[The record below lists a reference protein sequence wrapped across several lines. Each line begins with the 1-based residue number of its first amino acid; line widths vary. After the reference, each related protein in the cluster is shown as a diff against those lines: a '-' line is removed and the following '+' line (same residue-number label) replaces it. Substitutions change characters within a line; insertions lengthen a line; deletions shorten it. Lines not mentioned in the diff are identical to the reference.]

1 MSATAII
8 AILDV
13 LFVLILLIGF
23 WAGFRRGVKRSALE
37 FGLSFVG
44 IIICGFI
51 TPPVTNA
58 ILGISVTV
66 DGTTT
71 TLQNLIVNLIS
82 EDQTIGTLVESSP
95 SLENLLTN
103 LPSALVCA
111 FVFLV
116 LNLLMRLVVYGIYK
130 IISIFAFKS
139 KKQEK
144 VEGLK
149 RNGWVGG
156 AIGAFKMFMLLLVI
170 SMPVT
175 SLVKLADNQIYE
187 AKAAV
192 AEGSASPVDQN
203 LDALPQTVK
212 DVLHAIDSSAFGVL
226 NGAVGLDDYI
236 FDNISQFEMNGEKVQ
251 IRKEAEIYLDLV
263 RDVSAVDVNQQVSAM
278 DWDKLDAMYET
289 ATQGGL
295 YNAVVLNVAGELIND
310 YPTLI
315 SLFPELADFEQ
326 IFADIKQGMNQT
338 RDYVSY
344 FGGDID
350 KIYYTFSNLARSG
363 YLDEVLGEESV
374 DAATAITLLTQE
386 YTTIMTSSI
395 NNIIDM
401 NILRDGLSSILDY
414 ALSMLSGGD
423 IGTIF
428 KDANTNIS
436 NWEVLKS
443 QLSTILMDFG
453 KVNTSIEKNGVTL
466 VDIASDLTNVLLIKN
481 DVPKILSDIGSMLDT
496 VDSLEIM
503 KDNKSNKILPQ
514 VLQEFGIENLL
525 DVKGETITTYK
536 SLFEFVSTPV
546 ENLIS
551 LDLYDVVVNGSDYN
565 QVLKTFAQRLVS
577 DWQEQ
582 GETQYSTFLDDT
594 LLPLYKVTAIKDI
607 VFDKV
612 IEQSSSTGVIDFA
625 LLEVE
630 GDFEASYANWQ
641 YDLPLLTQII
651 TELESRMFDE
661 TQTMFDYLLAGGDI
675 NEVVKRLD
683 DEAVEDIVPAIMQA
697 KSTQPLKDKLSGV
710 IVDVM
715 EDVTKQTG
723 LTLPLSTATFNK
735 ESAEDQT
742 GEFTTIVKNFVNVY
756 KSTNDL
762 TSLVN
767 IDATALGNL
776 IESIKQNAYRQE
788 LYGKTEKGVMRDIFD
803 ALITATENQFEF
815 KSAQLLEVAQKQYIY
830 EVNFTQMF
838 ELLDLINEAN
848 QFASAFKDLALG
860 DLQTD
865 EQKQQ
870 AIEQLIDAVEEN
882 QQAVEQILDIATNL
896 DFNIAL
902 SEENK
907 VVVEEKINQL
917 AENANINENIISNLK
932 NIFGVGT

>member
-1 MSATAII
+1 MSSTAII

-13 LFVLILLIGF
+13 LFVIILLIGF
-23 WAGFRRGVKRSALE
+23 WAGFKRGVKRSGLE
-37 FGLSFVG
+37 LGLTFVG

-51 TPPVTNA
+51 TPPITNA
-58 ILGISVTV
+58 ILGINITV
-66 DGTTT
+66 DGKSTS
-71 TLQNLIVNLIS
+71 LQNLIVNLIS
-82 EDQTIGTLVESSP
+82 EEPTIGTVVETSP
-95 SLENLLTN
+95 TLQALLTS
-103 LPSALVCA
+103 LPSVFVCA
-111 FVFLV
+111 FVFLI
-116 LNLLMRLVVYGIYK
+116 LNLLMRLVVYGVYK
-130 IISIFAFKS
+130 LIAVFAFKS
-139 KKQEK
+139 KKEEK
-144 VEGLK
+144 AEGLK
-149 RNGWVGG
+149 RNGWIGG
-156 AIGAFKMFMLLLVI
+156 AMGVFKMFMLMLVI
-170 SMPVT
+170 TMPVT
-175 SLVKLADNQIYE
+175 SLVKLADNQVYE

-192 AEGSASPVDQN
+192 AEGSASPIDETIDN
-203 LDALPQTVK
+203 LPQTVK
-212 DVLHAIDSSAFGVL
+212 DVLYAVDKSAFGVL

-236 FDNISQFEMNGEKVQ
+236 FDNISQVNLNNEKVEV
-251 IRKEAEIYLDLV
+251 RKEVGTYLDIYREVIAIDTSKPFSQL
-263 RDVSAVDVNQQVSAM
+263 N
-278 DWDKLDAMYET
+278 WDKMDAMYQT
-289 ATQGGL
+289 ATQSSL
-295 YNAVVLNVAGELIND
+295 YKAVILNTVGELVND

-315 SLFPELADFEQ
+315 SLFPELSEFEE
-326 IFADIKQGMNQT
+326 IFEDIKTGMNQT
-338 RDYVSY
+338 RDYVDY
-344 FGGDID
+344 FGTDID
-350 KIYYTFSNLARSG
+350 RVYYTFSSLARSG
-363 YLDEVLGEESV
+363 YLDEVVNKSDV
-374 DAATAITLLTQE
+374 DVATAITILTQK
-386 YTTIMTSSI
+386 YTSTMTGSI
-395 NNIIDM
+395 NRIIDM
-401 NILRDGLSSILDY
+401 NIFRDGLSSILDY
-414 ALSMLSGGD
+414 SLSKISCSE

-428 KDANTNIS
+428 QEANTKIS

-443 QLSTILMDFG
+443 QLNTILMDFG

-503 KDNKSNKILPQ
+503 KDNKGNKILPQ

-551 LDLYDVVVNGSDYN
+551 LDLYDVVVSGSDYN

-582 GETQYSTFLDDT
+582 GKTQYSTFLDDT

-803 ALITATENQFEF
+803 ALITATEKQFGF
-815 KSAQLLEVAQKQYIY
+815 KSAQLLKVAQKQYIY

-896 DFNIAL
+896 DFNIVL

-917 AENANINENIISNLK
+917 AENVNINENIISNLK
-932 NIFGVGT
+932 NIFGVGA